1 MSKAKTDPKRKGKLE
16 NFKQSQK
23 SKTQS
28 MSEQTTPQLPE
39 LRQVPI
45 WSAKETIEMNGVEFQ
60 AIYEAIATIQQTAMV
75 LQNIVT
81 RNIMNEKI
89 RLDFE
94 KLDPQTNSYVQMT
107 EEEKAPHAE
116 QVRLILNTLR
126 EKANPAK
133 EEAKVVTLQA

>member
-1 MSKAKTDPKRKGKLE
+1 
-16 NFKQSQK
+16 
-23 SKTQS
+23 
-28 MSEQTTPQLPE
+28 MSEQTKPQLPE
-39 LRQVPI
+39 VRQIPI
-45 WSAKETIEMNGVEFQ
+45 WSSNETIEMNGLEFQ
-60 AIYEAIATIQQTAMV
+60 AIYEAMATIQQTAMV

-94 KLDPQTNSYVQMT
+94 KLDPQTNTYVEMT
-107 EEEKAPHAE
+107 QEEKAPHAE
-116 QVRLILNTLR
+116 QVRLILNELR

>member
-1 MSKAKTDPKRKGKLE
+1 MSKAKTDPNRKGKLE

-28 MSEQTTPQLPE
+28 MSEVNQPQLPE
-39 LRQVPI
+39 VRQIPI
-45 WSAKETIEMNGVEFQ
+45 WSSKETIEMNGLEFQ
-60 AIYEAIATIQQTAMV
+60 AIYEAMATIQQTAMV

-116 QVRLILNTLR
+116 QVRLILNELR
-126 EKANPAK
+126 AKMEPAK
-133 EEAKVVTLQA
+133 EEAKVVTLQS

>member
-1 MSKAKTDPKRKGKLE
+1 MSKAKTDPNRKGKLE

-28 MSEQTTPQLPE
+28 MSEVNQPQLPE
-39 LRQVPI
+39 VRQIPV
-45 WSAKETIEMNGVEFQ
+45 WSSKETIEMNGVEFQ
-60 AIYEAIATIQQTAMV
+60 AIYEAMATIQQTAMV

-94 KLDPQTNSYVQMT
+94 KLDPSTNSYVQMT

-116 QVRLILNTLR
+116 QVRLILNELR